1 MIYAIIRKLEKKKIE
16 KEDRIERAKKE
27 EKTWELTRLCREFLA
42 ENEPQWKVDKI
53 LRIEKKKLELE
64 KRERHLKIAEKQR
77 ELKKKLL
84 KDKVQDKE
92 KELTEDSRK
101 EILEAEKKSQRL

>member
-27 EKTWELTRLCREFLA
+27 EKTWELAKLCRVFLA
-42 ENEPQWKVDKI
+42 ENEPQLKVDKM
-53 LRIEKKKLELE
+53 LRIKKKKLEME
-64 KRERHLKIAEKQR
+64 KRERHLKITEKQR

-84 KDKVQDKE
+84 KDKIQDKE
-92 KELTEDSRK
+92 KHSQK
-101 EILEAEKKSQRL
+101 MVEA